1 MLESPH
7 PGRRASL
14 PLMMDVLAALREGL
28 APHYAV
34 EREIGAGGMAR
45 VYLAHERHP
54 PRAVAVKV
62 MAPELSSPAFR
73 ERFIREVEL
82 TSKLSHPHIVPI
94 LAADECLFVP
104 DGPDGLCYYIMP
116 YIAGE
121 SLRVRLAREQ
131 TLPLEDALHIT
142 FQVADALGYAH
153 GHGVI
158 HRDVKPEN
166 ILLSE
171 DQAFVADFGIARA
184 ISAAGAAAGGTL
196 TGAGQ
201 PVGSLAYM
209 SPEQLMGSRAIDA
222 RTDLYSLG
230 CVLYEMLVGQPPLLD
245 LAGQSAPAPA
255 TLEAVLRRRG
265 VSGGTARRLREVMS
279 RALASSAPDRFAAAE
294 DLIAALRDVGVGRPA
309 RGLRGLRGLR
319 LPRISRR
326 AALVGGGAVV
336 VLGALGVMPLTRRRP
351 ALDPRRVVV
360 AGFEDLSGD
369 PRLAPL
375 GHIAADWIT
384 QALAQSGGVE
394 VVPSAATRH
403 LDAADVRALA
413 AQTGAGTVVWGTY
426 YREGDSVRFQLQV
439 IDAQRGTV
447 RRALDVVSAPQGT
460 PVRAADALRRRVA
473 ALFDTLFARSPD

>member
-1 MLESPH
+1 MI
-7 PGRRASL
+7 
-14 PLMMDVLAALREGL
+14 DVLAALREGL
-28 APHYAV
+28 APHYTV

-62 MAPELSSPAFR
+62 MAPELSTATFR

-153 GHGVI
+153 SHGVV

-166 ILLSE
+166 ILLSG

-184 ISAAGAAAGGTL
+184 ISAAGAAGAAAGQTL
-196 TGAGQ
+196 TAAGQ

-222 RTDLYSLG
+222 RTDLYSLA

-255 TLEAVLRRRG
+255 TLEVVLRRRG
-265 VSGGTARRLREVMS
+265 VSTRTARRLREVMS
-279 RALASSAPDRFAAAE
+279 RALASSAAERFVGAE
-294 DLIAALRDVGVGRPA
+294 DLITALRDVGGGQRA
-309 RGLRGLRGLR
+309 RALR
-319 LPRISRR
+319 LPRISRA
-326 AALVGGGAVV
+326 AALVGGGAVI
-336 VLGALGVMPLTRRRP
+336 VLGALGVIPLARRRP
-351 ALDPRRVVV
+351 TLDPRRVVV

-369 PRLAPL
+369 PRLGPL

-384 QALAQSGGVE
+384 QALARSPAVE
-394 VVPSAATRH
+394 VVPSAATGH

-447 RRALDVVSAPQGT
+447 RRALDVVSAPQGA
-460 PVRAADALRRRVA
+460 PVRAADVLRRRVA

>member
-1 MLESPH
+1 MRTQA
-7 PGRRASL
+7 PGW
-14 PLMMDVLAALREGL
+14 
-28 APHYAV
+28 
-34 EREIGAGGMAR
+34 R

-184 ISAAGAAAGGTL
+184 ISAA
-196 TGAGQ
+196 
-201 PVGSLAYM
+201 
-209 SPEQLMGSRAIDA
+209 
-222 RTDLYSLG
+222 
-230 CVLYEMLVGQPPLLD
+230 
-245 LAGQSAPAPA
+245 
-255 TLEAVLRRRG
+255 
-265 VSGGTARRLREVMS
+265 RRLREVMS

-360 AGFEDLSGD
+360 AGVEGLSGD
-369 PRLAPL
+369 PPPAPL
-375 GHIAADWIT
+375 GHIAAGRIT
-384 QALAQSGGVE
+384 QALAQSVGGGGVA
-394 VVPSAATRH
+394 SAATRH